1 MPAGRTAFRRPPAE
15 GMLKRTKGIVLR
27 STVFGEADLIVTYL
41 TPEYG
46 LLKVFAKSPRKVKSR
61 FGSSLEPLTYSR
73 ISFLGKEESALPRLT
88 QSDIIRPFQAL
99 REDFRTFLSLS
110 EILELNLSFLAE
122 RDPHPEIFMLLLT
135 TLSKIE
141 GTGGNAL
148 LYLYYKIK
156 FLQMAGYSPKLD
168 VCGTCGDAM
177 LQNDSAVAD
186 RRHAFCLPHGA
197 VVCSRCKREGDASMS
212 LSGGAL
218 RFYRSLL
225 QWNSAVVDRISAPE
239 SLLSE
244 VGDVI
249 DSHIRYAL
257 GPSRVSSR
265 KYLESIPS

>member
-1 MPAGRTAFRRPPAE
+1 
-15 GMLKRTKGIVLR
+15 MLKRAKGIVLR

-46 LLKVFAKSPRKVKSR
+46 LLKAFAKSPRKVKSR
-61 FGSSLEPLTYSR
+61 FGSSLEPLTYAR
-73 ISFLGKEESALPRLT
+73 ISFLGKEESTLPRLT
-88 QSDIIRPFQAL
+88 QSDIIRPFHAL

-110 EILELNLSFLAE
+110 ELLELNLSFLAE
-122 RDPHPEIFMLLLT
+122 RDPHPDIFTLLLT
-135 TLSKIE
+135 TLSKFE
-141 GTGGNAL
+141 VNGGSAL

-156 FLQMAGYSPKLD
+156 FLEMAGYSPKLD
-168 VCGTCGDAM
+168 VCGACGKALPQD
-177 LQNDSAVAD
+177 DSPAAA
-186 RRHAFCLPHGA
+186 RRYAFCLPHGA
-197 VVCSRCKREGDASMS
+197 VVCPRCEGRQDNASLK

-225 QWNSAVVDRISAPE
+225 QWNSGVVDRINAPE

-244 VGDVI
+244 VGGVI

-265 KYLESIPS
+265 KYLDGIPS